1 MKEQIEN
8 LIEAYIRHVEYLKN
22 SPSYAD
28 ASKIQTVS
36 VLRNVIDDLKLILNN
51 E

>member
-8 LIEAYIRHVEYLKN
+8 LIEAYTKHMEYLKN

-28 ASKIQTVS
+28 MANIQTVI
-36 VLRNVIDDLKLILNN
+36 VLRNVIDDLKGIVPN

>member
-8 LIEAYIRHVEYLKN
+8 LIEAYTYHMEYLKS
-22 SPSYAD
+22 SPSYSDTAN
-28 ASKIQTVS
+28 IQTVI
-36 VLRNVIDDLKLILNN
+36 VLRNVIDDLKGIVLN

>member
-8 LIEAYIRHVEYLKN
+8 LIEAYIKHMEYLKS
-22 SPSYAD
+22 SPDYTD
-28 ASKIQTVS
+28 TSKIQTVS
-36 VLRNVIDDLKLILNN
+36 VLRNVIDDLKAIVPN